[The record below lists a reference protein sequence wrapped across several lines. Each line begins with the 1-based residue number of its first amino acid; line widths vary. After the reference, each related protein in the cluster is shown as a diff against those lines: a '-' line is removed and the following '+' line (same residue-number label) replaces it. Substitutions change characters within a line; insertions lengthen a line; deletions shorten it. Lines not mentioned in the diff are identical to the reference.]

1 MSPAPDFPVPDFSVY
16 GKRRPVRGGVEPR
29 SRRGSFARTWWG
41 RAFLEA
47 VEEVADAGRLSRGR
61 TYARSGQVV
70 SYHIEPGA
78 VAAEVQGSQPR
89 PFTSVLT
96 LRVLRDDRLDELVE
110 QVRGTPGMLAQL
122 ASGALPQELG
132 PLLLPGTAAE
142 LDFSCTCPDDG
153 WPCKHVAALCYIVAE
168 RLDESPA
175 IMLNLRGLDL
185 DTLIRG
191 VQEDSGPTISDDL
204 YGENV
209 ALPELPAPQSRAAIE
224 DLDPIPLRQALRM
237 TSEDEAV
244 AEAGMR
250 ELRALYRALESSG

>member
-1 MSPAPDFPVPDFSVY
+1 MSPAPDFSGY

-41 RAFLEA
+41 RAFLAA

-70 SYHIEPGA
+70 SYHVEPGA

-96 LRVLRDDRLDELVE
+96 LRVLRDERLDELIDR
-110 QVRGTPGMLAQL
+110 VRSTPGMLAQL

-132 PLLLPGTAAE
+132 PLLLPTTAAE

-168 RLDESPA
+168 RLDETPA
-175 IMLNLRGLDL
+175 LMLTLRGLDL

-191 VQEDSGPTISDDL
+191 VQDDDGPTVSDDL

-209 ALPELPAPQSRAAIE
+209 VLPDLPTPQFHPAIE
-224 DLDPIPLRQALRM
+224 DLDPVPLRQALRM

-244 AEAGMR
+244 AETGLR
-250 ELRALYRALESSG
+250 ELRALYRALDTAT